1 MVNVN
6 LRVLSKPDAY
16 NLPTIYRKLG
26 TRGEADE
33 RVLPSIV
40 NEVLKSVVAQFDA
53 SELLTQRAQV
63 SAKIKQDLTTRAKDF
78 HLIMEDISIIDL
90 TFGREFTAAVE
101 AKQVAQ
107 QEAERAKF
115 IVQRAIQ
122 DKKSTIVRAQGEAK
136 SAELVGKAVSKN
148 PAFIELKRIEAAK
161 RIANT
166 VGQGGNRVYL
176 SGDQLLLNLNDGT
189 GANERMNQ

>member
-6 LRVLSKPDAY
+6 LRVLSKPDAN

-63 SAKIKQDLTTRAKDF
+63 SAKIKQDLTARAKDF

-107 QEAERAKF
+107 QEAEK
-115 IVQRAIQ
+115 QE
-122 DKKSTIVRAQGEAK
+122 SE
-136 SAELVGKAVSKN
+136 KAGTSSPKA
-148 PAFIELKRIEAAK
+148 PMDTHLTPIRISLC
-161 RIANT
+161 NT
-166 VGQGGNRVYL
+166 CVVV
-176 SGDQLLLNLNDGT
+176 D
-189 GANERMNQ
+189 